1 MMKIGFLKKMP
12 KGSTEVGC
20 TIIKKFKKPVWI
32 TFYINF
38 KPCLYGKNNKEESR
52 QKINN

>member
-12 KGSTEVGC
+12 KGSTEVGF
-20 TIIKKFKKPVWI
+20 TITKKLKKPVWI

-38 KPCLYGKNNKEESR
+38 KPCFYGKIIQKKADR
-52 QKINN
+52 KINN